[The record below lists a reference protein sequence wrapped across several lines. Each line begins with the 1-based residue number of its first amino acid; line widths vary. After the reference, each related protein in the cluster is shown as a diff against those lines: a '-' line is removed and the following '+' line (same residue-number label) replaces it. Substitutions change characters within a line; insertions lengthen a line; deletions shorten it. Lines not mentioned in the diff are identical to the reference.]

1 MGVPDHITK
10 SAENA
15 REIKLLTGAKAE
27 DKMRNKDHE
36 RKDELEMQKCEMCQM
51 HYEMCGT
58 YLTTRANT
66 YDKEVL
72 LPKTHID
79 RNSDGRN
86 QMYQIADP
94 KVDKHRYDELSGSR
108 WYLLAVFRIWGYW
121 IEANRKLLASIKNR
135 KVNGNMREFNV
146 EKET

>member
-1 MGVPDHITK
+1 
-10 SAENA
+10 
-15 REIKLLTGAKAE
+15 
-27 DKMRNKDHE
+27 
-36 RKDELEMQKCEMCQM
+36 MQKCDMCHMQ
-51 HYEMCGT
+51 YEMCGT

-108 WYLLAVFRIWGYW
+108 WYLLGVFRIWEYW
-121 IEANRKLLASIKNR
+121 MQANRKLLANVKNK
-135 KVNGNMREFNV
+135 KVVMGSNEDKFNDKASYSLSWRV
-146 EKET
+146 PCWAM